1 MLLMNRPVGVI
12 VVVPDPDRRMGTQPI
27 SILVVASL
35 DRSHNFLVG
44 NRNRI
49 WKYTVDHKDSLRLG
63 FDERTFDGLPDLV
76 HQVLRYLG
84 TQLSG
89 LEILHYLR
97 NPLLVSIGGKVED
110 PLHVVGNLENDSS

>member
-76 HQVLRYLG
+76 HQVLRDLG
-84 TQLSG
+84 AQLSG

-110 PLHVVGNLENDSS
+110 PLHIIGNLENE